1 MTTSNPV
8 NVEEILINLGVPEE
22 KAKSLNTKMNGND
35 YLDLVNALTDPKSNG
50 RKHAEQILGRYGIK
64 LANKVTNMENTRL
77 ESIFHGLKSGKQFDE
92 AEDMAFVRPISE
104 MDSIAAQMSGF
115 SNFVRASNDRDA
127 DTLRDWLEENEMD
140 YQNNDK
146 LTFLVQHA
154 DREKAY
160 RLNRFMG
167 TLNGKDKMVDDLE
180 ENLEEKWSDGA
191 SSSNHGARRLAD
203 KLERE
208 ANDIRRNIEGYKKTP
223 SLYNAMMYKY
233 NMKMAKYV
241 MAAFNA
247 GMYGNSTQAKRD
259 YKDYLETAKQ
269 FKQDSSVVEEK
280 NKNMAKD
287 EMPAKRNPFAAH
299 AIKKGGAGAHNSK
312 DPSRRD
318 AWSRNA
324 KHKKS
329 QVDESAFSQ
338 GETVGYNG
346 EEYPVHI
353 NNGPNSTIGLLIDGR
368 VRMVKESEVTRID
381 EGILGMTKIDPL
393 YRLRELAGVKSNN
406 PIVEDEPA
414 IAIAGDDFDIE
425 DDTDDTMGPDMGDD
439 MAFDTE
445 TGDLGGDLDMGDDMD
460 MGMETD
466 PLAGSVD
473 DMGMDDM
480 GMDDMGMDMG
490 GMPGDLPPTNDMMVA
505 PMDSQAYTEIQ
516 DHLNNIQASLGDV
529 KLSEY
534 RSLIAKL
541 EALTVQV
548 RSMGRDYL
556 GEARKLKK

>member
-1 MTTSNPV
+1 MATSNPV
-8 NVEEILINLGVPEE
+8 NVEEILINLGVPEA
-22 KAKSLNTKMNGND
+22 KAKALNTKMNGND
-35 YLDLVNALTDPKSNG
+35 YLDLVNALTDQGSNG
-50 RKHAEQILGRYGIK
+50 RKNAEKILSRYGIK
-64 LANKVTNMENTRL
+64 LDNRVTNMENTRL
-77 ESIFHGLKSGKQFDE
+77 ESIFHGLKSGKKFEE

-191 SSSNHGARRLAD
+191 SSSNYGARRKAH
-203 KLERE
+203 KLEQEARE
-208 ANDIRRNIEGYKKTP
+208 IRKNISYYKDKP
-223 SLYNAMMYKY
+223 DLYNKLMYKY
-233 NMKMAKYV
+233 NMKMAQFV
-241 MAAFNA
+241 MAAYNA
-247 GMYGNSTQAKRD
+247 DMYGNSTQAKRD
-259 YKDYLETAKQ
+259 YNEYKAEAAK
-269 FKQDSSVVEEK
+269 FKPVVEEK
-280 NKNMAKD
+280 NKNMSKD
-287 EMPAKRNPFAAH
+287 DLPKQRNPFAAQV
-299 AIKKGGAGAHNSK
+299 IKKSGGGAHNSK

-318 AWSRNA
+318 SWSRNA
-324 KHKKS
+324 KHKKP
-329 QVDESAFSQ
+329 QVDESTFSQ

-406 PIVEDEPA
+406 KIVEDEPA
-414 IAIAGDDFDIE
+414 LAIAGDDDFEIE
-425 DDTDDTMGPDMGDD
+425 DDTDDAMGDEL
-439 MAFDTE
+439 AFDTQ
-445 TGDLGGDLDMGDDMD
+445 TGDLGDDMGIDTDAEVMD
-460 MGMETD
+460 PM
-466 PLAGSVD
+466 AGPVD

-480 GMDDMGMDMG
+480 DMDMGMDDIG
-490 GMPGDLPPTNDMMVA
+490 GMPGDLPPMDDAIVA

-516 DHLNNIQASLGDV
+516 DHLNSIQASLGDV